1 MRIALGVEY
10 DGSRFCGWQKQP
22 QLRSV
27 QETLNKAVSCIAGEE
42 VNTVCA
48 GRTDAEVHALGQV
61 IHFDTNAARPNQA
74 WVRGVNSSLPQ
85 DVCVLWAKE
94 VDEEFHARFSAL
106 SRTYHYWLYS
116 HPIRPALAYPYLGWT
131 HTPLNLSAMEEAIGY
146 LLGEQDFS
154 AFRSSEC
161 QAKSPI
167 KTMYD
172 AQLISQ
178 GTLIQFVFRANAFL
192 HHMVRNLVGA
202 LVYVG
207 QGREN
212 AQWIKYLLEQKD
224 RTLAAPTF
232 APHGLYLNKIEY
244 SEGWQIP
251 VNNDRPH
258 FFI

>member
-22 QLRSV
+22 HLRSV
-27 QETLNKAVSCIAGEE
+27 QATLNKALSTIAGEE
-42 VNTVCA
+42 INTVCA

-61 IHFDTNAARPNQA
+61 IHFDTNAIRPHQA
-74 WVRGVNSSLPQ
+74 WVRGVNSLLPR

-94 VDEEFHARFSAL
+94 VDELFHARFSAL

-131 HTPLNLSAMEEAIGY
+131 HMPLNLNAIEQAMHS

-167 KTMYD
+167 KIMYE
-172 AQLISQ
+172 AQIIPR
-178 GTLIQFVFRANAFL
+178 GALIQLVFRANAFL
-192 HHMVRNLVGA
+192 HHMVRNMVGA
-202 LVYVG
+202 LVYIG

-212 AQWIKYLLEQKD
+212 VQWVKYLLEQKN

-232 APHGLYLNKIEY
+232 APHGLYLSKIEY
-244 SEGWQIP
+244 SESWQIP
-251 VNNDRPH
+251 DSHGRPH